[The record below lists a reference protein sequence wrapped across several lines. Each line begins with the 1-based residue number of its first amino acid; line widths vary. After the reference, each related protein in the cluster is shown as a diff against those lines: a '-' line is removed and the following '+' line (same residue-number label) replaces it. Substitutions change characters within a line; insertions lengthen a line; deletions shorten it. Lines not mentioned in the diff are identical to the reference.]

1 MILSFFAKIEVV
13 SEDGRK
19 KEKVNLVGKKGLL
32 DR

>member
-1 MILSFFAKIEVV
+1 MILSFFVKIEVV
-13 SEDGRK
+13 SEDAKK